1 MASLEAVK
9 NALIQE
15 RPVLIET
22 GSVSMSTLYSLDSL
36 KASNSS

>member
-22 GSVSMSTLYSLDSL
+22 DRSQCRLYTLDSL